1 MSAGDRWE
9 IPGMHQG
16 IETDGSTRD
25 MLRLMMLKQDWPFPV
40 GIREV
45 PRVLCKRLPSR
56 YLRETQDDM
65 RDEPAARW

>member
-9 IPGMHQG
+9 IQGMHQG

-25 MLRLMMLKQDWPFPV
+25 MLRLMMLKPDWPFPV

-45 PRVLCKRLPSR
+45 PRVLCKRVPSR
-56 YLRETQDDM
+56 YLRETPQDVG
-65 RDEPAARW
+65 EALW